1 MDKLRIFLTSKIGWI
16 AEVLITITI
25 LLTSL
30 FLPSVFADIAV
41 SVTIILM
48 VVGIYAIYGFF
59 FNKEKRTAYGF
70 LLFNTFLSMMFANR
84 LYVYDNLVHI
94 FPIIDQLDKGACV
107 LAVFL
112 LITFVFAL
120 VKVSQKISDTAR
132 EEKIAEE
139 NEKQKQCE
147 FEKQRRQKNE
157 SHVANEEDAEVKRE
171 WKKENEELKGRT
183 NIDNTKLTTSMK
195 ASTFYYV
202 VSVIV
207 MLLIIVAL
215 SFYLIFKVNGI
226 PLDKMKAN
234 PMENATAVFV
244 YGILFLMVAF
254 AVVFGFLV
262 LLNFSSYLVRKVLQF
277 VNELKNP
284 QKEKDEENGIPLY
297 VLSVFVVLALFYLSY
312 KMGKF
317 TIDDFT
323 NFALDGKYLAYPL
336 LLILI
341 ITVFVLLLWIVH
353 GMLALISTINGK
365 SIKERFKSLEEEIC
379 LGENC
384 KVIIKALFD
393 YVFVTI
399 LSILSFLSFIPGYF
413 TAMASLANVPILTKK
428 EKPKEE
434 KQSNKSHEG
443 EENKN
448 E

>member
-16 AEVLITITI
+16 MEVLITVTI
-25 LLTSL
+25 LFTSL
-30 FLPSVFADIAV
+30 FLPTAFVDIAV

-48 VVGIYAIYGFF
+48 VVGVYAIYGFF

-70 LLFNTFLSMMFANR
+70 LLFNIFLSMMFANR
-84 LYVYDNLVHI
+84 LYIYDNLVHI
-94 FPIIDQLDKGACV
+94 FPIIDQVDKGACV
-107 LAVFL
+107 LAGFL
-112 LITFVFAL
+112 LVTFVFTL
-120 VKVSQKISDTAR
+120 VKVSQKIGDIAK
-132 EEKIAEE
+132 EEKIVEE
-139 NEKQKQCE
+139 NEKQNQCE
-147 FEKQRRQKNE
+147 LENQRKQKNE
-157 SHVANEEDAEVKRE
+157 NYIANEKVQQE
-171 WKKENEELKGRT
+171 WKKENENLKGRT
-183 NIDNTKLTTSMK
+183 DVDSTKLATSMK

-215 SFYLIFKVNGI
+215 SFFLIFKVNGM

-234 PMENATAVFV
+234 PMENATTVFI

-254 AVVFGFLV
+254 AVVFGFLI
-262 LLNFSSYLVRKVLQF
+262 LLTFSSYLVRKVLQF

-323 NFALDGKYLAYPL
+323 NFAIDGKYLAYPL

-365 SIKERFKSLEEEIC
+365 SIKEKFKSIEEEIC

-384 KVIIKALFD
+384 KEIIKALFD
-393 YVFVTI
+393 YVFMTI
-399 LSILSFLSFIPGYF
+399 LSILSFLSFIPSYF
-413 TAMASLANVPILTKK
+413 TAMANLANVTILTKK
-428 EKPKEE
+428 EKTKEE
-434 KQSNKSHEG
+434 RKNNESHEE

>member
-1 MDKLRIFLTSKIGWI
+1 M
-16 AEVLITITI
+16 
-25 LLTSL
+25 
-30 FLPSVFADIAV
+30 
-41 SVTIILM
+41 
-48 VVGIYAIYGFF
+48 
-59 FNKEKRTAYGF
+59 
-70 LLFNTFLSMMFANR
+70 LFNIFLSMMFANR
-84 LYVYDNLVHI
+84 LYIYDNLVHI
-94 FPIIDQLDKGACV
+94 FPIIDQVDKGACV
-107 LAVFL
+107 LAGFL
-112 LITFVFAL
+112 LVTFVFTL
-120 VKVSQKISDTAR
+120 VKVSQKIGDIAK
-132 EEKIAEE
+132 EEKIVEE
-139 NEKQKQCE
+139 NEKQNQCE
-147 FEKQRRQKNE
+147 LENQRKQKNE
-157 SHVANEEDAEVKRE
+157 NYIANEKVQQE
-171 WKKENEELKGRT
+171 WKKENENLKGRT
-183 NIDNTKLTTSMK
+183 DVDSTKLATSMK

-215 SFYLIFKVNGI
+215 SFFLIFKVNGM

-234 PMENATAVFV
+234 PMENATTVFI

-254 AVVFGFLV
+254 AVVFGFLI
-262 LLNFSSYLVRKVLQF
+262 LLTFSSYLVRKVLQF

-323 NFALDGKYLAYPL
+323 NFAIDGKYLAYPL

-365 SIKERFKSLEEEIC
+365 SIKEKFKSIEEEIC

-384 KVIIKALFD
+384 KEIIKALFD
-393 YVFVTI
+393 YVFMTI
-399 LSILSFLSFIPGYF
+399 LSILSFLSFIPSYF
-413 TAMASLANVPILTKK
+413 TAMANLANVTILTKK
-428 EKPKEE
+428 EKSKEE
-434 KQSNKSHEG
+434 RKNNESHEE

>member
-1 MDKLRIFLTSKIGWI
+1 MT
-16 AEVLITITI
+16 
-25 LLTSL
+25 
-30 FLPSVFADIAV
+30 
-41 SVTIILM
+41 
-48 VVGIYAIYGFF
+48 
-59 FNKEKRTAYGF
+59 
-70 LLFNTFLSMMFANR
+70 
-84 LYVYDNLVHI
+84 
-94 FPIIDQLDKGACV
+94 
-107 LAVFL
+107 
-112 LITFVFAL
+112 
-120 VKVSQKISDTAR
+120 
-132 EEKIAEE
+132 
-139 NEKQKQCE
+139 
-147 FEKQRRQKNE
+147 
-157 SHVANEEDAEVKRE
+157 NEEDAKVKRE
-171 WKKENEELKGRT
+171 GKKKDEELKGKT
-183 NIDNTKLTTSMK
+183 NVDGTKLTTSMK

-215 SFYLIFKVNGI
+215 SFFLMSKVNGI
-226 PLDKMKAN
+226 TLDKMKAN
-234 PMENATAVFV
+234 PMENATTVFV

-262 LLNFSSYLVRKVLQF
+262 LLTFSSYLVRKVLQF

-284 QKEKDEENGIPLY
+284 QKGKDEEEGIPLY

-341 ITVFVLLLWIVH
+341 ITVFVLLLWVVH

-365 SIKERFKSLEEEIC
+365 SIKEKFKSLEDEIC

-384 KVIIKALFD
+384 KEIIKALFD

-399 LSILSFLSFIPGYF
+399 LSILSFLSFIPSYF
-413 TAMASLANVPILTKK
+413 TSMANLANVPILSKK
-428 EKPKEE
+428 EKPKEQNNE
-434 KQSNKSHEG
+434 SHEG

>member
-1 MDKLRIFLTSKIGWI
+1 MDKLRIFLISKIGWI
-16 AEVLITITI
+16 VEILITVTI
-25 LLTSL
+25 LLMSL
-30 FLPSVFADIAV
+30 FLPTAFVDIAV

-48 VVGIYAIYGFF
+48 VVGVYAIYGFF

-84 LYVYDNLVHI
+84 LYIYDNLVHI
-94 FPIIDQLDKGACV
+94 FPIVDQVDKGACV
-107 LAVFL
+107 LAAFL
-112 LITFVFAL
+112 LITFVFSL
-120 VKVSQKISDTAR
+120 VKVSQKINDTAR
-132 EEKIAEE
+132 EEKLAEE
-139 NEKQKQCE
+139 NEKQKQHE
-147 FEKQRRQKNE
+147 FEKQWKQNNE
-157 SHVANEEDAEVKRE
+157 NYVTNEEDAKVKRE
-171 WKKENEELKGRT
+171 GKKKDEELKGKT
-183 NIDNTKLTTSMK
+183 NVDGTKLTTSMK

-215 SFYLIFKVNGI
+215 SFFLMSKVNGI
-226 PLDKMKAN
+226 TLDKMKAN
-234 PMENATAVFV
+234 PMENATTVFV

-262 LLNFSSYLVRKVLQF
+262 LLTFSSYLVRKVLQF

-284 QKEKDEENGIPLY
+284 QKGKDEEEGIPLY

-341 ITVFVLLLWIVH
+341 ITVFVLLLWVVH

-365 SIKERFKSLEEEIC
+365 SIKEKFKSLEDEIC

-384 KVIIKALFD
+384 KEIIKALFD

-399 LSILSFLSFIPGYF
+399 LSILSFLSFIPSYF
-413 TAMASLANVPILTKK
+413 TSMANLANVPILSKK
-428 EKPKEE
+428 EKPKEQNNE
-434 KQSNKSHEG
+434 SHEG

>member
-16 AEVLITITI
+16 VEVLITVTI
-25 LLTSL
+25 LFTNL
-30 FLPSVFADIAV
+30 FLPTAFVDIAV

-48 VVGIYAIYGFF
+48 VVGVYAIYGFF

-84 LYVYDNLVHI
+84 LYIYDNLVHI
-94 FPIIDQLDKGACV
+94 FPIIDQVDKGACV

-112 LITFVFAL
+112 LVTFVFTL

-157 SHVANEEDAEVKRE
+157 SYVANEEDAEVKRE
-171 WKKENEELKGRT
+171 WKKENGELKGRT

-215 SFYLIFKVNGI
+215 SFYLIFKANGI

-262 LLNFSSYLVRKVLQF
+262 LLTFSSYLVRKVLQF

-323 NFALDGKYLAYPL
+323 DFALDGKYLAYPL

-428 EKPKEE
+428 EKTKEE
-434 KQSNKSHEG
+434 KQNNKSHEG

>member
-48 VVGIYAIYGFF
+48 VVGVYAIYGFF

-94 FPIIDQLDKGACV
+94 FPIIDQVDKGACV

-157 SHVANEEDAEVKRE
+157 SHVANEEDVEVKRE
-171 WKKENEELKGRT
+171 RKKENEELKGRT

-207 MLLIIVAL
+207 MLLIIVTL

-262 LLNFSSYLVRKVLQF
+262 LLTFSSYLVRKVLQF

>member
-1 MDKLRIFLTSKIGWI
+1 MNKLRIFLTSKIGWI
-16 AEVLITITI
+16 AEVLITVTI
-25 LLTSL
+25 LFTSL
-30 FLPSVFADIAV
+30 FLPTVFVDIAV

-48 VVGIYAIYGFF
+48 VIGVYAIYGFF

-84 LYVYDNLVHI
+84 LYIYDNLVHI
-94 FPIIDQLDKGACV
+94 FPIIDQVDKGACV
-107 LAVFL
+107 LAIFL
-112 LITFVFAL
+112 LITFVFTL
-120 VKVSQKISDTAR
+120 VKVSQKIGDIAK
-132 EEKIAEE
+132 EEKIVEE

-147 FEKQRRQKNE
+147 LENQWNRTNE
-157 SHVANEEDAEVKRE
+157 NHVANEEDAETKRE
-171 WKKENEELKGRT
+171 WKKENQNLKSGT
-183 NIDNTKLTTSMK
+183 DVDGIKLTTSMK

-215 SFYLIFKVNGI
+215 SFFLIFKVNGM

-234 PMENATAVFV
+234 PMENATTVFV

-254 AVVFGFLV
+254 AVVFGFLI
-262 LLNFSSYLVRKVLQF
+262 LLTFSSYLVRKVLQF
-277 VNELKNP
+277 VNELKKP

-317 TIDDFT
+317 TIDDFI
-323 NFALDGKYLAYPL
+323 NFAIDGKYLAYPL

-341 ITVFVLLLWIVH
+341 ISVFVLLLWIVH
-353 GMLALISTINGK
+353 GMLALLSTINGK
-365 SIKERFKSLEEEIC
+365 SIKEKFKSLEEEIC

-384 KVIIKALFD
+384 KEIIKALFD

-399 LSILSFLSFIPGYF
+399 LSILSFLSFIPNYF
-413 TAMASLANVPILTKK
+413 TSMANLANVTILTKK
-428 EKPKEE
+428 EKTEEE
-434 KQSNKSHEG
+434 KKNNESHEG

>member
-48 VVGIYAIYGFF
+48 VVGVYAIYGFF
-59 FNKEKRTAYGF
+59 FNKAKRTAYGF

-94 FPIIDQLDKGACV
+94 FPIIDQVDKGACV
-107 LAVFL
+107 LAFFL

-157 SHVANEEDAEVKRE
+157 SHVTNEEDVEVKRE
-171 WKKENEELKGRT
+171 RKKENEELKGRT

-207 MLLIIVAL
+207 MLLIIVTL

-262 LLNFSSYLVRKVLQF
+262 LLTFSSYLVRKVLQF

-428 EKPKEE
+428 AKPKEE

>member
-1 MDKLRIFLTSKIGWI
+1 M
-16 AEVLITITI
+16 
-25 LLTSL
+25 
-30 FLPSVFADIAV
+30 
-41 SVTIILM
+41 
-48 VVGIYAIYGFF
+48 
-59 FNKEKRTAYGF
+59 
-70 LLFNTFLSMMFANR
+70 LFNTFLSMMFANR
-84 LYVYDNLVHI
+84 LYIYDNLVHI
-94 FPIIDQLDKGACV
+94 FPIVDQVDKGACV
-107 LAVFL
+107 LAAFL
-112 LITFVFAL
+112 LITFVFSL
-120 VKVSQKISDTAR
+120 VKVSQKINDTAR
-132 EEKIAEE
+132 EEKLAEE
-139 NEKQKQCE
+139 NEKQKQHE
-147 FEKQRRQKNE
+147 FEKQWKQNNE
-157 SHVANEEDAEVKRE
+157 NYVTNEEDAKVKRE
-171 WKKENEELKGRT
+171 GKKKDEELKGKT
-183 NIDNTKLTTSMK
+183 NVDGTKLTTSMK

-215 SFYLIFKVNGI
+215 SFFLMSKVNGI
-226 PLDKMKAN
+226 TLDKMKAN
-234 PMENATAVFV
+234 PMENATTVFV

-262 LLNFSSYLVRKVLQF
+262 LLTFSSYLVRKVLQF

-284 QKEKDEENGIPLY
+284 QKGKDEEEGIPLY

-341 ITVFVLLLWIVH
+341 ITVFVLLLWVVH

-365 SIKERFKSLEEEIC
+365 SIKEKFKSLEDEIC

-384 KVIIKALFD
+384 KEIIKALFD

-399 LSILSFLSFIPGYF
+399 LSILSFLSFIPSYF
-413 TAMASLANVPILTKK
+413 TSMANLANVPILSKK
-428 EKPKEE
+428 EKPKEQNNE
-434 KQSNKSHEG
+434 SHEG

>member
-1 MDKLRIFLTSKIGWI
+1 MDKLRIFLISKIGWI
-16 AEVLITITI
+16 VEILITVTI
-25 LLTSL
+25 LLMSL
-30 FLPSVFADIAV
+30 FLPTVFSDIAV

-48 VVGIYAIYGFF
+48 VVGVYAIYGFF

-84 LYVYDNLVHI
+84 LYIYDNLVHI
-94 FPIIDQLDKGACV
+94 FPIVDQVDKGACV
-107 LAVFL
+107 LAAFL
-112 LITFVFAL
+112 LITFVFSL
-120 VKVSQKISDTAR
+120 VKVSQKINDTAR
-132 EEKIAEE
+132 EEKLAEE
-139 NEKQKQCE
+139 NEKQKQHE
-147 FEKQRRQKNE
+147 FEKQWKQNNE
-157 SHVANEEDAEVKRE
+157 NYVTNEEDAKVKRE
-171 WKKENEELKGRT
+171 GKKKDEELKGKT
-183 NIDNTKLTTSMK
+183 NVDGTKLTTSMK

-215 SFYLIFKVNGI
+215 SFFLMFKVNGI
-226 PLDKMKAN
+226 TLDKMKAN
-234 PMENATAVFV
+234 PMENATTVFV

-262 LLNFSSYLVRKVLQF
+262 LLTFSSYLVRKVLQF

-284 QKEKDEENGIPLY
+284 QKGKDEEEGIPLY

-341 ITVFVLLLWIVH
+341 ITVFVLLLWVVH

-365 SIKERFKSLEEEIC
+365 SIKEKFKSLEDEIC

-384 KVIIKALFD
+384 KEIIKALFD

-399 LSILSFLSFIPGYF
+399 LSILSFLSFIPSYF
-413 TAMASLANVPILTKK
+413 TSMANLANVPILSKK
-428 EKPKEE
+428 EKPKEQNNE
-434 KQSNKSHEG
+434 SHEG

>member
-1 MDKLRIFLTSKIGWI
+1 MDKLRIFLISKIGWI
-16 AEVLITITI
+16 VEILITVTI
-25 LLTSL
+25 LLMSL
-30 FLPSVFADIAV
+30 FLPTVFSDIAV

-48 VVGIYAIYGFF
+48 VVGVYAIYGFF

-84 LYVYDNLVHI
+84 LYIYDNLVHI
-94 FPIIDQLDKGACV
+94 FPIVDQVDKGACV
-107 LAVFL
+107 LAAFL
-112 LITFVFAL
+112 LITFVFSL
-120 VKVSQKISDTAR
+120 VKVSQKINDTAR
-132 EEKIAEE
+132 EEKLAEE
-139 NEKQKQCE
+139 NEKQKQHE
-147 FEKQRRQKNE
+147 FEKQWKQNNE
-157 SHVANEEDAEVKRE
+157 NYVTNEEDAKVKRE
-171 WKKENEELKGRT
+171 GKKKDEELKGKT
-183 NIDNTKLTTSMK
+183 NVDGTKLTTSMK

-215 SFYLIFKVNGI
+215 SFFLMSKVNGI
-226 PLDKMKAN
+226 TLDKMKAN
-234 PMENATAVFV
+234 PMENATTVFV

-262 LLNFSSYLVRKVLQF
+262 LLTFSSYLVRKVLQF

-284 QKEKDEENGIPLY
+284 QKGKDEEEGIPLY

-341 ITVFVLLLWIVH
+341 ITVFVLLLWVVH

-365 SIKERFKSLEEEIC
+365 SIKEKFKSLEDEIC

-384 KVIIKALFD
+384 KEIIKALVD

-399 LSILSFLSFIPGYF
+399 LSILSFLSFIPSYF
-413 TAMASLANVPILTKK
+413 TSMANLANVPILSKK
-428 EKPKEE
+428 EKPKEQNNE
-434 KQSNKSHEG
+434 SHEG

>member
-1 MDKLRIFLTSKIGWI
+1 MDKLRIFLISKIGWI
-16 AEVLITITI
+16 VEILITVTI
-25 LLTSL
+25 LLMSL
-30 FLPSVFADIAV
+30 FLPTVFSDIAV

-48 VVGIYAIYGFF
+48 VVGVYAIYGFF
-59 FNKEKRTAYGF
+59 FNKEKRTSYGF

-84 LYVYDNLVHI
+84 LYIYDNLVHI
-94 FPIIDQLDKGACV
+94 FPIVDQVDKGACV
-107 LAVFL
+107 LAAFL
-112 LITFVFAL
+112 LITFVFSL
-120 VKVSQKISDTAR
+120 VKVSQKINDTAR
-132 EEKIAEE
+132 EEKLAEE
-139 NEKQKQCE
+139 NEKQKQHE
-147 FEKQRRQKNE
+147 FEKQWKQNNE
-157 SHVANEEDAEVKRE
+157 NYVTNEEDAKVKRE
-171 WKKENEELKGRT
+171 GKKKDEELKGKT
-183 NIDNTKLTTSMK
+183 NVDGTKLTTSMK

-215 SFYLIFKVNGI
+215 SFFLMSKVNGI
-226 PLDKMKAN
+226 TLDKMKAN
-234 PMENATAVFV
+234 PMENATTVFV

-262 LLNFSSYLVRKVLQF
+262 LLTFSSYLVRKVLQF

-341 ITVFVLLLWIVH
+341 ITVFVLLLWVVH

-365 SIKERFKSLEEEIC
+365 SIKEKFKSLEDEIC

-384 KVIIKALFD
+384 KEIIKALFD

-399 LSILSFLSFIPGYF
+399 LSILSFLSFIPSYF
-413 TAMASLANVPILTKK
+413 TSMANLANVPILSKK
-428 EKPKEE
+428 EKPKEQNNE
-434 KQSNKSHEG
+434 SHEG

>member
-1 MDKLRIFLTSKIGWI
+1 MDKLRIFLNSKIGWI
-16 AEVLITITI
+16 MEVLITVTI
-25 LLTSL
+25 LFTSL
-30 FLPSVFADIAV
+30 FLPTAFVDIAV

-48 VVGIYAIYGFF
+48 VVGVYAIYGFF

-70 LLFNTFLSMMFANR
+70 LMFNIFLSMMFANR
-84 LYVYDNLVHI
+84 LYIYDNLVHI
-94 FPIIDQLDKGACV
+94 FPIIDQVDKGACV

-112 LITFVFAL
+112 LVTFVFAL
-120 VKVSQKISDTAR
+120 VKVSQKIGDIAK
-132 EEKIAEE
+132 EEKIVEE
-139 NEKQKQCE
+139 NEKQNQCE
-147 FEKQRRQKNE
+147 LKNQRKQKNE
-157 SHVANEEDAEVKRE
+157 NHVANEEDAESKQE
-171 WKKENEELKGRT
+171 WKKENKQLKSGT
-183 NIDNTKLTTSMK
+183 DVDSAKVTTSMK

-215 SFYLIFKVNGI
+215 SFFLIFKVNGM
-226 PLDKMKAN
+226 PLDKMEAN

-254 AVVFGFLV
+254 AVVFGFLI
-262 LLNFSSYLVRKVLQF
+262 LLTFSSYLVRKVLQF

-312 KMGKF
+312 KMGRF

-323 NFALDGKYLAYPL
+323 NFAIDGKYLAYPL

-365 SIKERFKSLEEEIC
+365 SIKEKFKSLEEDIC

-384 KVIIKALFD
+384 KEIIKALFD

-399 LSILSFLSFIPGYF
+399 LSILSFLSFIPSYF
-413 TAMASLANVPILTKK
+413 TSMANLANVRILTKK
-428 EKPKEE
+428 DKRAEE
-434 KQSNKSHEG
+434 KKNNESHEE

>member
-16 AEVLITITI
+16 VEVLITVTI
-25 LLTSL
+25 LFTSL
-30 FLPSVFADIAV
+30 FLPTVFVDIAV

-48 VVGIYAIYGFF
+48 VIGVYAIYGFF

-84 LYVYDNLVHI
+84 LYIYDNLVHI
-94 FPIIDQLDKGACV
+94 FPIINQVDKGACV
-107 LAVFL
+107 LAIFL
-112 LITFVFAL
+112 LITFVFTL
-120 VKVSQKISDTAR
+120 VKVSQKIGDIAK

-147 FEKQRRQKNE
+147 LENQWKRTNE
-157 SHVANEEDAEVKRE
+157 NHVANEEDAETKRE
-171 WKKENEELKGRT
+171 WKKENKNLKGGT
-183 NIDNTKLTTSMK
+183 DVDGIKLTTSMK

-215 SFYLIFKVNGI
+215 SFFLIFKVNGM

-234 PMENATAVFV
+234 PMENATTVFA

-254 AVVFGFLV
+254 AVVFGFLI
-262 LLNFSSYLVRKVLQF
+262 LLTFSSYLVRKVLQF

-323 NFALDGKYLAYPL
+323 NFVIDGKYLAYPL

-365 SIKERFKSLEEEIC
+365 SIKEKFKSLEEESC

-384 KVIIKALFD
+384 KEIIIALFD
-393 YVFVTI
+393 YVFVSI
-399 LSILSFLSFIPGYF
+399 LSILSFLSFIPNYF
-413 TAMASLANVPILTKK
+413 TSMANLANVTILTKK
-428 EKPKEE
+428 EKTEEE
-434 KQSNKSHEG
+434 KKNNESHEG
-443 EENKN
+443 KENKN